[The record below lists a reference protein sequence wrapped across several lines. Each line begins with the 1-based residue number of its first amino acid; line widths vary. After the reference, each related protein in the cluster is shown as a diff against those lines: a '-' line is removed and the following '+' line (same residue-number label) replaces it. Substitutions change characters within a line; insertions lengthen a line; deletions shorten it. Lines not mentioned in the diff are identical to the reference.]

1 MGKANKIK
9 SDLDDIT
16 ELVEIIQVLKDVAD
30 TKFHDLANRKD
41 RFARFGESFVE
52 YFRMI
57 SLSEVRHPLVSNDV
71 KKVGIVSITSE
82 AGFMGDLNAKV
93 IRATLQEQENHPES
107 TLIAVGKKGAE
118 IDILKNDLRHL
129 TGKEVWVE
137 VEEIKRPD
145 LDAKL
150 VADGIAKQLERRI
163 PFRRI
168 LKKAMQTS
176 MDAGAAGI
184 KVQVSGRI
192 GGAEIARVEWY
203 KEGRIPLH
211 TLRADI
217 DYAQGRAETTYGSIG
232 VKVWINKGEDII
244 AAPKPQQA
252 IGA

>member
-1 MGKANKIK
+1 MGQKV
-9 SDLDDIT
+9 SPT
-16 ELVEIIQVLKDVAD
+16 GFRLVR
-30 TKFHDLANRKD
+30 RK
-41 RFARFGESFVE
+41 RWLSNWFAGKQEFGNQIGE
-52 YFRMI
+52 
-57 SLSEVRHPLVSNDV
+57 D
-71 KKVGIVSITSE
+71 KK
-82 AGFMGDLNAKV
+82 
-93 IRATLQEQENHPES
+93 IRALLLTKPACQGASRFQIKRMSGKIEVTIFTSRPGLV
-107 TLIAVGKKGAE
+107 IGKKGAE
-118 IDILKNDLRHL
+118 IDVLKNELRKL
-129 TGKEVWVE
+129 TGKEVWIE

-211 TLRADI
+211 TLRSDI

-232 VKVWINKGEDII
+232 VKVWINKGEEII
-244 AAPKPQQA
+244 AAPKQQVVGV
-252 IGA
+252 GA